1 VPSPRPSLQP
11 PEGFRGVFRTDD
23 AARAVYAEAAG
34 IAHIEPQA
42 VAVVADENDVALLVR
57 WAHDTRIPV
66 IARGSGSSMPGGA
79 LGRGI
84 ILDLSRLRRMEP
96 VDATTRSIVVGPG
109 VLRAEVDRAARAQGL
124 RFPVDPSS
132 GAFCTIG
139 GMVGT
144 NAAGAHSLAF
154 GSTRRWVRRLRCVF
168 DDGSVADVRR
178 GALPSPDVPA
188 IARFLESAHA
198 SIVSGEEVARATH
211 RGVLKESSGYATA
224 AYARSYDL
232 VDLLVGSEGTLAVF
246 VEIELS
252 LSPTAGAT
260 SSVLGAFSSLDDAVV
275 AAVRARDAGAV
286 ACELL
291 DRTFLDVARSGGGLH
306 DVPANAESVLLAE
319 VEAEMP
325 SSAVEAARTI
335 ARLFENSGAT
345 SVNLALDEAAETE
358 LWDLRH
364 AASPILA
371 RLDPSLRSMQFIE
384 DSAVPPERLADYVR
398 GVRDTLARNGVR
410 GVIFGHAG
418 DAHVHVNPL
427 IDVSQPDWRERM
439 RRILDDVTDL
449 VARLGG
455 TLTGEHGD
463 GRLRTPLL
471 GSVWSDS
478 ARERFALVKQCFDPE
493 AILNPGVKVPLA
505 GERAL
510 ESIKYDPSLAA
521 IPAESRAALTMVER
535 ERAYAR
541 LRLDLLEE
549 VARHA
554 RGPIPAGA
562 TITS

>member
-1 VPSPRPSLQP
+1 
-11 PEGFRGVFRTDD
+11 
-23 AARAVYAEAAG
+23 
-34 IAHIEPQA
+34 
-42 VAVVADENDVALLVR
+42 
-57 WAHDTRIPV
+57 
-66 IARGSGSSMPGGA
+66 
-79 LGRGI
+79 
-84 ILDLSRLRRMEP
+84 
-96 VDATTRSIVVGPG
+96 
-109 VLRAEVDRAARAQGL
+109 
-124 RFPVDPSS
+124 
-132 GAFCTIG
+132 
-139 GMVGT
+139 
-144 NAAGAHSLAF
+144 
-154 GSTRRWVRRLRCVF
+154 
-168 DDGSVADVRR
+168 
-178 GALPSPDVPA
+178 
-188 IARFLESAHA
+188 
-198 SIVSGEEVARATH
+198 
-211 RGVLKESSGYATA
+211 
-224 AYARSYDL
+224 
-232 VDLLVGSEGTLAVF
+232 
-246 VEIELS
+246 
-252 LSPTAGAT
+252 
-260 SSVLGAFSSLDDAVV
+260 
-275 AAVRARDAGAV
+275 
-286 ACELL
+286 
-291 DRTFLDVARSGGGLH
+291 
-306 DVPANAESVLLAE
+306 
-319 VEAEMP
+319 
-325 SSAVEAARTI
+325 
-335 ARLFENSGAT
+335 
-345 SVNLALDEAAETE
+345 
-358 LWDLRH
+358 
-364 AASPILA
+364 
-371 RLDPSLRSMQFIE
+371 MQFIE